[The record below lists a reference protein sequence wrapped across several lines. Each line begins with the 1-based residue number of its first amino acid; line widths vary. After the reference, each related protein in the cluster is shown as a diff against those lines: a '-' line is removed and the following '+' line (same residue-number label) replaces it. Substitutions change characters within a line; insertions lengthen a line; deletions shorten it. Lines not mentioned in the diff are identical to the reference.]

1 MTLAEL
7 LKAQGYVTGQF
18 GKNHLGDL
26 DEHLP
31 TAHGFDEFY
40 GSLYHLNAE
49 EEPENPDYPKDPA
62 FREKFGPRGTLHTFA
77 NPDGTQRIENT
88 GPLTKKRMETVDEE
102 FTTEAIGFMENA
114 VKDKKPFF
122 VWWNSTR
129 MHIWTHLKPEWEGK
143 TGLGVYPDGMVE
155 HDAMVGELL
164 AKLDELGIADN
175 TIVMYSTDN
184 GAEKF
189 TWPDGGTSPFR
200 GEKNTNWEGGYR
212 VPAVV
217 RWPGVI
223 KPGTV
228 LNDIVAHED
237 WVPTLLAAAGEPDI
251 KQKLLTGYQIGDR
264 TFKDHLD
271 GYDQTAYFAGK
282 AESPRK
288 EFFYFSDDADLVAL
302 RYNQWKIVFQE
313 QRSHGFD
320 VWQDQFSESSC
331 AKALQP
337 PFRPIRDRRS
347 RGDGLQPLEA
357 RPRLPPGPGTGLRC
371 PVPGDLQG
379 VPAAA
384 GGGQLL
390 ARAGARG
397 TEARQRLTRQMP
409 RCSNVP
415 GLTGN

>member
-88 GPLTKKRMETVDEE
+88 GPLTKKRMETVDAE
-102 FTTEAIGFMENA
+102 FTTEAIDFMENA
-114 VKDKKPFF
+114 VKDDKPFF

-129 MHIWTHLKPEWEGK
+129 MHIWTHLKPELDGK

-217 RWPGVI
+217 RWPGLI
-223 KPGTV
+223 KPGTIF
-228 LNDIVAHED
+228 NDIVAHED

-251 KQKLLTGYQIGDR
+251 KEKLLTGYQIGDR

-271 GYDQTAYFAGK
+271 GYDQTAYFAGT

-288 EFFYFSDDADLVAL
+288 EFFYFNDDA
-302 RYNQWKIVFQE
+302 
-313 QRSHGFD
+313 
-320 VWQDQFSESSC
+320 
-331 AKALQP
+331 
-337 PFRPIRDRRS
+337 
-347 RGDGLQPLEA
+347 
-357 RPRLPPGPGTGLRC
+357 
-371 PVPGDLQG
+371 
-379 VPAAA
+379 
-384 GGGQLL
+384 
-390 ARAGARG
+390 
-397 TEARQRLTRQMP
+397 
-409 RCSNVP
+409 
-415 GLTGN
+415 

>member
-1 MTLAEL
+1 MT
-7 LKAQGYVTGQF
+7 
-18 GKNHLGDL
+18 
-26 DEHLP
+26 P
-31 TAHGFDEFY
+31 W
-40 GSLYHLNAE
+40 S
-49 EEPENPDYPKDPA
+49 
-62 FREKFGPRGTLHTFA
+62 A
-77 NPDGTQRIENT
+77 NC
-88 GPLTKKRMETVDEE
+88 
-102 FTTEAIGFMENA
+102 
-114 VKDKKPFF
+114 
-122 VWWNSTR
+122 ST
-129 MHIWTHLKPEWEGK
+129 
-143 TGLGVYPDGMVE
+143 
-155 HDAMVGELL
+155 
-164 AKLDELGIADN
+164 KLDELGIADN

-320 VWQDQFSESSC
+320 VWQDQFSELRVPKLFNLRSD
-331 AKALQP
+331 
-337 PFRPIRDRRS
+337 PFEIGDQEAMDYSHWRIDRVF
-347 RGDGLQPLEA
+347 LL
-357 RPRLPPGPGTGLRC
+357 
-371 PVPGDLQG
+371 
-379 VPAAA
+379 VPAQAFVA
-384 GGGQLL
+384 QFL
-390 ARAGARG
+390 A
-397 TEARQRLTRQMP
+397 TFKEFPPRQEVGSFSLERVLEELK
-409 RCSNVP
+409 P
-415 GLTGN
+415 GND